1 MIVIQWDMNTISPDE
16 MEKIYDNIIKY
27 TNEKILVLPKDLWVL
42 PDVSKD
48 YLLHLRDKINEII
61 KEMEEENETN

>member
-1 MIVIQWDMNTISPDE
+1 MIVIQWDMNTVSPDE
-16 MEKIYDNIIKY
+16 MEKIYDNIIKH

-42 PDVSKD
+42 QDVNKD

-61 KEMEEENETN
+61 KEMEENE

>member
-1 MIVIQWDMNTISPDE
+1 MIIIQWDMSTISPDE
-16 MEKIYDNIIKY
+16 MEKIYHNIINY

-61 KEMEEENETN
+61 KEMEENE